1 MVVLVG
7 GIIGRLLLLVWLVLP
22 FAVRAPGLAI
32 AVIIAVNAAITFCN
46 NFANPAWTAI
56 IADIIPPA
64 IRGRFFASRNIAV
77 NLPGLLVVPLA
88 GLLIQVFNRPATPF
102 GGYQLVFILAIVAGA
117 LATLSFAQIN
127 DPLPANVVN
136 PRRPLRQ
143 VAGIIG
149 AAPSFVGL
157 VATTL
162 IWNLGLQLTA
172 PFLNVYLVTNLGA
185 STAMVGYVAAA
196 SSLTALLTQ
205 RWIGAWVD
213 RRGNIWVQGL
223 LAFMIPVLPLAWMVA
238 SAPWQVIIINAFSG
252 VMWGAYNLASFNLL
266 LELAPA
272 EARAEAV
279 ALFQLVIAG
288 SATLSPIFGGQLA
301 DAFGYKPLFIISAA
315 LRFLGALTFVWWVAR
330 PAARRA
336 RALAQVHQ

>member
-1 MVVLVG
+1 V
-7 GIIGRLLLLVWLVLP
+7 
-22 FAVRAPGLAI
+22 
-32 AVIIAVNAAITFCN
+32 
-46 NFANPAWTAI
+46 
-56 IADIIPPA
+56 
-64 IRGRFFASRNIAV
+64 
-77 NLPGLLVVPLA
+77 
-88 GLLIQVFNRPATPF
+88 
-102 GGYQLVFILAIVAGA
+102 VFILAIIAGS

-127 DPLPANVVN
+127 DPLPANLVN
-136 PRRPLRQ
+136 PRRPLGQLTR
-143 VAGIIG
+143 IIVT
-149 AAPSFVGL
+149 APSFMGL

-162 IWNLGLQLTA
+162 VWNLGLQMTA

-205 RWIGAWVD
+205 RWIGAWID

-223 LAFMIPVLPLAWMVA
+223 LSFMIPVLPLAWMA
-238 SAPWQVIIINAFSG
+238 ATAPWHVVIINAVSG

-266 LELAPA
+266 LELAPS
-272 EARAEAV
+272 EARAEAA

-288 SATLSPIFGGQLA
+288 SATLAPIIGGQLA
-301 DAFGYKPLFIISAA
+301 DANGYRPLFIISAV

-336 RALAQVHQ
+336 RLLAISEAYANRDVI